1 MKLTLSL
8 NSSAVEKLSPFLK
21 YKFPAISLSAELVH
35 IPFEKEKDRKFLEQR
50 KEMVGRDLP
59 RTSSTLM
66 SKVRHEAIFVSL
78 CLTLLDEEE
87 EIDVHTKMQKMAV
100 RREVKKVL
108 RSAFIEYQGHCRTL
122 SAEGRKELST
132 DDETVRRRKQIYYLL
147 IQGINDPEVLLRDD
161 LFELVLFYEKVL
173 EFVK

>member
-21 YKFPAISLSAELVH
+21 INFPPLACRRNLYIFLLKKKKIE
-35 IPFEKEKDRKFLEQR
+35 KFLEQR

-59 RTSSTLM
+59 RTSSTRM

-132 DDETVRRRKQIYYLL
+132 DNETVRRRKQIYYLL